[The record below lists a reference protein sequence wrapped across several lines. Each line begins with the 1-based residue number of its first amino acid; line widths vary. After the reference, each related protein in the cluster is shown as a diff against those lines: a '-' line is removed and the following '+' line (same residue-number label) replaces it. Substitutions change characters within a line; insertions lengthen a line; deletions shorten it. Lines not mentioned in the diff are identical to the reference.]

1 MKKIVFFTVL
11 FALLGAA
18 GYWWFEEGYGLLT
31 AAGVFA
37 LRVGPMFV
45 WRITLRAM
53 RRAIVRLVRALG
65 VYVRRRLATP
75 LDRLG
80 RLWKGS
86 WLLRVCILVPPLIAT
101 CIVAYELEGVLEFVA
116 LFPVPFL
123 FTAIFPEGFGML
135 AFAYL
140 MRFLGAYGLEG
151 LVTKLLD
158 FLPEDTR
165 AKYRARRHRA
175 WISIADRTRFVRTHA
190 NRAIRSVRKRMRP
203 NPSKQ

>member
-11 FALLGAA
+11 FALL
-18 GYWWFEEGYGLLT
+18 
-31 AAGVFA
+31 
-37 LRVGPMFV
+37 VGPMFV

-53 RRAIVRLVRALG
+53 RRAIVRLVFAVLPSFIKRPVRALG

-86 WLLRVCILVPPLIAT
+86 WLLRGCILVPPLIAT
-101 CIVAYELEGVLEFVA
+101 CIVAYELEGVLELVA

-123 FTAIFPEGFGML
+123 FTEIFPEGFGML

-190 NRAIRSVRKRMRP
+190 NRAIRSVRKR
-203 NPSKQ
+203 